1 MNVGDLFEGPRQG
14 RRYRV
19 LRFIADGM
27 NDVVLWDETFKVEE
41 RAVSALMT
49 PENGWKQLCSV
60 CKCPPGGCCPCGCHE
75 HASRQDAA
83 RRLELVLAEHWVPGE
98 RARSYLRV
106 VVPEGHEII
115 GHFHE
120 LDEGSPATAL
130 DGLRADVARLGQKAL
145 AMMLTVEQHNSC
157 DPCPVC
163 GVLFNDGRPHHETC
177 AWGAIIA
184 AARALG

>member
-1 MNVGDLFEGPRQG
+1 MKVGDVFEGPRHG

-19 LRFIADGM
+19 LRFIADST

-41 RAVSALMT
+41 RAVSARMT
-49 PENGWKQLCSV
+49 PENGWNQLCSV

-75 HASRQDAA
+75 HASRQEAA
-83 RRLELVLAEHWVPGE
+83 RRLELVLAEQWVPGE
-98 RARSYLRV
+98 RARSFLRV

-130 DGLRADVARLGQKAL
+130 DGVRADVARLGKDALRWLLDLDNCDDCHNDHGVGFCDRHQVEYDRIFRAAKAL
-145 AMMLTVEQHNSC
+145 
-157 DPCPVC
+157 
-163 GVLFNDGRPHHETC
+163 G
-177 AWGAIIA
+177 
-184 AARALG
+184 